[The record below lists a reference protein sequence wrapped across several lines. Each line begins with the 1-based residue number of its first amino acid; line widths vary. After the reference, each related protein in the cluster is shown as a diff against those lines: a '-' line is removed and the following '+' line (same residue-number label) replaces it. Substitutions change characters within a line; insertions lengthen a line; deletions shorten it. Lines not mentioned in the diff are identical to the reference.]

1 MSKDLNDYRGTVL
14 ESEFKM
20 MLDLLSSK
28 FYQMSNEEI
37 EMITK
42 LYKKYE

>member
-1 MSKDLNDYRGTVL
+1 MSKDLNDYRGTIL

-20 MLDLLSSK
+20 MLDSLSK
-28 FYQMSNEEI
+28 RFYQISNEEV

-42 LYKKYE
+42 LYNKYE

>member
-1 MSKDLNDYRGTVL
+1 MSKDLNDYKGTVL

-20 MLDLLSSK
+20 MLDSLSSK
-28 FYQMSNEEI
+28 FYQMSNEEV
-37 EMITK
+37 EMIIK

>member
-1 MSKDLNDYRGTVL
+1 MNKDLNDYRGTVL

-28 FYQMSNEEI
+28 FYQMSNEEV

>member
-1 MSKDLNDYRGTVL
+1 MSKDLNNYKGTPL

-20 MLDLLSSK
+20 MLDTLSNR
-28 FYQMSNEEI
+28 FYQMDNDEV

-42 LYKKYE
+42 LYNKYE

>member
-20 MLDLLSSK
+20 MLDLLSLK
-28 FYQMSNEEI
+28 FYQMSNEEV

>member
-1 MSKDLNDYRGTVL
+1 MSKDLNDYRGTIL

-20 MLDLLSSK
+20 MLDSLSK
-28 FYQMSNEEI
+28 RFYQMSNEEV

>member
-1 MSKDLNDYRGTVL
+1 MNKDLNDYRGTIL

-20 MLDLLSSK
+20 MLDSLSK
-28 FYQMSNEEI
+28 RFYQMSNEEV

-42 LYKKYE
+42 LYNKYE

>member
-20 MLDLLSSK
+20 MLASLSK
-28 FYQMSNEEI
+28 RFYQMSNEEA

>member
-1 MSKDLNDYRGTVL
+1 MSDTPL

-20 MLDLLSSK
+20 MLETLSNY
-28 FYQMSNEEI
+28 FYQMDNEEV

-42 LYKKYE
+42 LYNKYH

>member
-1 MSKDLNDYRGTVL
+1 MSDTPL

-20 MLDLLSSK
+20 MLETLSNR
-28 FYQMSNEEI
+28 FYQMDNDEV

-42 LYKKYE
+42 LYNKYE

>member
-1 MSKDLNDYRGTVL
+1 MSKDLNDYKGTVL

-20 MLDLLSSK
+20 MLDSLSSK
-28 FYQMSNEEI
+28 FYQMSNEEV

>member
-1 MSKDLNDYRGTVL
+1 MSKDLNNYKGTVL

-20 MLDLLSSK
+20 MLNSLSK
-28 FYQMSNEEI
+28 RFYQISNEEV

-42 LYKKYE
+42 LYNKYE